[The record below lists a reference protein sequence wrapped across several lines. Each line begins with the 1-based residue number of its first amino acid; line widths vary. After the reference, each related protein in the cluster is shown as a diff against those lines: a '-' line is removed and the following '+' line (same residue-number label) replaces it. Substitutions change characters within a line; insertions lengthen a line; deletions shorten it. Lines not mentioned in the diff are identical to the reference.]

1 MQDVIVKLV
10 SVFVDKDSL
19 ETLICFVCHQLDHQS
34 VLLAVDQT
42 VIANMEP
49 QINVSVIMGTLA
61 IHIQDVKTLSTRP
74 VPISNADHTLL
85 VLWQLECLNVFVKR
99 VILVMPTT
107 NVLI

>member
-42 VIANMEP
+42 AIANMEP

-61 IHIQDVKTLSTRP
+61 IHIQGVKTLNMKL
-74 VPISNADHTLL
+74 VPTLNADHMLL

-99 VILVMPTT
+99 VTLEMHTT